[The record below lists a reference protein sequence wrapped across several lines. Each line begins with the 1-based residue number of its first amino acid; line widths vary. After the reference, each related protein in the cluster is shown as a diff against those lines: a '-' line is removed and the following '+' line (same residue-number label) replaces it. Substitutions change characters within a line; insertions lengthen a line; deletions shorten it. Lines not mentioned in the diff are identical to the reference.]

1 MLVRRLKYNHITG
14 TRSIDTLIIIFE
26 AISIDDQGISMA
38 KLITAEERIAKARKL
53 IQKARDL
60 PIPEGGLG
68 RSELS
73 YVAGVKDLL
82 RQARDLVKLIP
93 MRAGVTV
100 EMKSEAQQVLQEAN
114 QADQEI
120 LRG

>member
-1 MLVRRLKYNHITG
+1 
-14 TRSIDTLIIIFE
+14 
-26 AISIDDQGISMA
+26 MA
-38 KLITAEERIAKARKL
+38 KLITAEERITKARKL

-68 RSELS
+68 KSELS

-93 MRAGVTV
+93 MRAGVTA
-100 EMKSEAQQVLQEAN
+100 EMKSVAQQVLQEAN